1 MQNFAKFYL
10 ANYNLNIDWCYKA
23 MKVYL
28 IKPVSVSKRQW
39 VDANVNNFLP
49 NKARELKFC
58 VCYL

>member
-1 MQNFAKFYL
+1 MQNFTKFYL
-10 ANYNLNIDWCYKA
+10 AYYNLNIDWCYKA

-39 VDANVNNFLP
+39 VDANVNNFSP